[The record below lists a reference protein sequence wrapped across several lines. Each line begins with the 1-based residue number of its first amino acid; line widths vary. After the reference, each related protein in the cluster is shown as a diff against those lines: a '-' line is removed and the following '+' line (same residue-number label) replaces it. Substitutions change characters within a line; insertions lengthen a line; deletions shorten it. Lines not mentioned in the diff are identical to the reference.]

1 MSNAELI
8 SKLKALPARERER
21 VIRAVMVGP
30 EPARDTPGGKAI
42 PTRTRKANWPDLS
55 EMKRKV
61 YGERTV
67 PNMVLLER
75 EEARY

>member
-1 MSNAELI
+1 MSSAELI

-21 VIRAVMVGP
+21 VIRAVLVGP
-30 EPARDTPGGKAI
+30 KSGTGKHVGKLTP
-42 PTRTRKANWPDLS
+42 TRKAKWPDLS

-61 YGERTV
+61 YGGREV